1 MEGQPRVIRWLGLT
15 SLTCMCGIAAI
26 GWRAAQRHSVP
37 DYAIAFTS
45 HRSGPAKIYRV
56 HPDGSGLERLTDGPA
71 FDDQAALSPDGKTL
85 AFVSSRSGQA
95 DIWKLDLAK
104 GKVVVKVK

>member
-1 MEGQPRVIRWLGLT
+1 MACT
-15 SLTCMCGIAAI
+15 SAL
-26 GWRAAQRHSVP
+26 VP
-37 DYAIAFTS
+37 DSSLDYNASYSADGRWIIFTS

-56 HPDGSGLERLTDGPA
+56 HPDGLGLERLTDGPA